1 MKLVGRVPV
10 EPLDD
15 ERMTNIERR
24 IVANAAVA
32 PAPRAPRRVL
42 GFAAAAMAAM
52 AAGVIGWKLGTSPV
66 QTSTVA
72 EAPISIATT
81 ATGGT
86 LNIGDATI
94 ESDPSTQFVVTR
106 PDGGVLVDLKQG
118 RVELEVAKRT
128 NRPALVVRAGDTDVI
143 VVGTHFSVDWDGSGE
158 VDVRVTEGTV
168 KIVRHKKESLV
179 AAGEAWEPK
188 RGTIKLADA
197 KPVARRTGGGP
208 AVASVTAGES
218 GAGATI
224 GEVST
229 GSGSAGYEIEIGD
242 GPDVLR
248 GRTAQVPDARTPRT
262 GAGGSNAARTEP
274 RETTPKAGSGS
285 DAGAG
290 DGPINIVALIKQ
302 HAVESPVDVG
312 ESVSASAVSRYQ
324 EMIRNS
330 KTGDEESRAYYG
342 IAYLQAMKM
351 GRTEDA
357 LRTIS
362 TYERRFAQG
371 RVYPER
377 ASIAWLKLRILCSRR
392 LDGECKQVAAAY
404 QRIAGDTAAGR
415 LAERVTLGD

>member
-32 PAPRAPRRVL
+32 PAARAPRRIL

-66 QTSTVA
+66 RTTTVA

-118 RVELEVAKRT
+118 RVELEVAKRA
-128 NRPALVVRAGDTDVI
+128 NRPPLVVRAGDTDVI
-143 VVGTHFSVDWDGSGE
+143 VVGTHFSVDWDGTGD
-158 VDVRVTEGTV
+158 VDVRVTEGIV
-168 KIVRHKKESLV
+168 KVVRHKQESRV

-188 RGTIKLADA
+188 RGTIAVADA
-197 KPVARRTGGGP
+197 KPVVRRTGATAIAAVTPGDGG
-208 AVASVTAGES
+208 
-218 GAGATI
+218 GATI
-224 GEVST
+224 GDVST
-229 GSGSAGYEIEIGD
+229 GSGSAGYEIEIGE

-248 GRTAQVPDARTPRT
+248 NRTAQVPDARTPRT
-262 GAGGSNAARTEP
+262 GSGGSAASRPEP
-274 RETTPKAGSGS
+274 RETTPKAGSGAES
-285 DAGAG
+285 GSASA
-290 DGPINIVALIKQ
+290 PINIVALIKQ
-302 HAVESPVDVG
+302 QSVDSPVDVG
-312 ESVSASAVSRYQ
+312 ETVSATAVSRYQ

-330 KTGDEESRAYYG
+330 KTGEEESRAYYG

-357 LRTIS
+357 LRTIN

-377 ASIAWLKLRILCSRR
+377 TGIAWLKLRILCSRR
-392 LDGECKQVAAAY
+392 LDGECKQAAAAY
-404 QRIAGDTAAGR
+404 QRIAPDSVGGR